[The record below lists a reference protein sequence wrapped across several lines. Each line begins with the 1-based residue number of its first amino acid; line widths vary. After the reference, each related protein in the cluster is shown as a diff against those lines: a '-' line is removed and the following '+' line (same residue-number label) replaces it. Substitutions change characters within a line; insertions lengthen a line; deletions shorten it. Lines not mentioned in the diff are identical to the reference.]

1 MFFLGSSAEQ
11 VEAGTAEEVAATRF
25 DRITATAREMPRG
38 DACSGG
44 HFGKLKD
51 QRSRPRE
58 VASGFGAG
66 SRADDGQTRSNRL
79 LPACRHSSARFCE
92 TVRTR

>member
-11 VEAGTAEEVAATRF
+11 VEAGTAEEVAATGF

-38 DACSGG
+38 DARSGG

-51 QRSRPRE
+51 QRSRPER
-58 VASGFGAG
+58 GGIRLRCRFAG
-66 SRADDGQTRSNRL
+66 G
-79 LPACRHSSARFCE
+79 
-92 TVRTR
+92 